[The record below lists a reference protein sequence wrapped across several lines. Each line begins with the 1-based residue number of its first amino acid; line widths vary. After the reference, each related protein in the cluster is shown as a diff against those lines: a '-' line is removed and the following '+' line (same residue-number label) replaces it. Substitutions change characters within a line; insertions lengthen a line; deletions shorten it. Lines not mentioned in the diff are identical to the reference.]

1 MLSLQ
6 HFPIDHIGHCY
17 ACVRDRQRASP
28 SDQILQEQLDN
39 SDPPQGATLRQERTQ
54 TAPVRANTAGQPPS
68 SNPRR
73 NPRAFLPGS
82 VTSYSDAG
90 AHPSDRSTYGRNKPK
105 PKRTKHSGPLPATQT
120 RRLLQN
126 KATTDQLA
134 EVEALFQSLTQDEF
148 NMLADR
154 RAMQNAAEPQATQLA
169 LPDDCTTASETGE
182 TEDESTEGGVT
193 IDYNVTPATARY
205 TDEIVCAWGVKDIS
219 EIFAQEIW
227 PNPKT
232 PWSLSVL
239 EAFLDLAKKYP
250 NARCRKGITAK
261 FAGLVKKRRS
271 TPGAKTQ
278 WAIADVT
285 ATKAWAEKQYRHQ
298 SVCHLSS
305 AEQECIADANRSFT
319 YSQRLRKP
327 SAGLSNI
334 QRLKRGKQ
342 KRRKQVYSIVSSS
355 ESSED

>member
-28 SDQILQEQLDN
+28 SDQILQEQSDN

-68 SNPRR
+68 SHSRQNLRT
-73 NPRAFLPGS
+73 FLPGS

-105 PKRTKHSGPLPATQT
+105 PKRTKHTGPLPASQT
-120 RRLLQN
+120 GRLLQN
-126 KATTDQLA
+126 KATKDQLA

-169 LPDDCTTASETGE
+169 LLDDCTTASEAGE
-182 TEDESTEGGVT
+182 TEEEDTEGGVT
-193 IDYNVTPATARY
+193 IDYNVTPVIAKCTE
-205 TDEIVCAWGVKDIS
+205 EIVCAWGVKDIS
-219 EIFAQEIW
+219 EIFPQEIW

-232 PWSLSVL
+232 PWNLGVL
-239 EAFLDLAKKYP
+239 KAFLDLARKYP
-250 NARCRKGITAK
+250 NARCRKGITTK

-278 WAIADVT
+278 WAIADAT
-285 ATKAWAEKQYRHQ
+285 ATKAWAEMQYRHQ
-298 SVCHLSS
+298 SASRPS
-305 AEQECIADANRSFT
+305 DAGQGSTADANRSLT
-319 YSQRLRKP
+319 SSQRLRKP

-334 QRLKRGKQ
+334 QRLKRNKQ

-355 ESSED
+355 ELSEN